1 MAHPPPGRRACI
13 HTLGCRLNQA
23 ESALL
28 CDQLAAAGYVV
39 VPFGEPADLGVV
51 HTCTVTREADAK
63 SRQMIRQFIR
73 ANPGARM
80 VVIGCYAQLR
90 GADIAAIPGVDLV
103 LGNAEKMRL
112 AEHLAALD
120 AAPAEDR
127 VRAPRLGRAP
137 FTLPWTPDGPPVT
150 RRMNLK
156 IQDGCDFMC
165 SYCII
170 PFARGRSRSRRLD
183 DLVAEAASLAGR
195 GARELILTGV
205 NLGGYACDGKTL
217 VDAVDRLNALPGV
230 ERIRISS
237 IEMTTVLPGLLER
250 MADPAHRLAPHLHLP
265 LQSGSDRI
273 LAAMRRHYTR
283 AEYLDTLRAA
293 EAAVPG
299 IGLGADV
306 LAGFPGETEQDQAD
320 TLALIAESPLAYLHV
335 FKYSPRQGSAA
346 ERLPEKADP
355 ETAKKGSTALRVL
368 GAEKHRAFQE
378 RHLGKTVEV
387 LFEDRAGGRWTGFT
401 GNYLRVGVR
410 SGEDLANRIGR
421 VAVEAAHKDFV
432 TGALDGPL
440 R

>member
-1 MAHPPPGRRACI
+1 MTHPPPGRRACI

-73 ANPGARM
+73 ANPGART

-120 AAPAEDR
+120 AAPPEDR

-156 IQDGCDFMC
+156 VQDGCDFMC

-170 PFARGRSRSRRLD
+170 PFARGRSRPSP
-183 DLVAEAASLAGR
+183 V
-195 GARELILTGV
+195 TGSPC
-205 NLGGYACDGKTL
+205 AT
-217 VDAVDRLNALPGV
+217 RP
-230 ERIRISS
+230 
-237 IEMTTVLPGLLER
+237 TTVTSL
-250 MADPAHRLAPHLHLP
+250 
-265 LQSGSDRI
+265 S
-273 LAAMRRHYTR
+273 
-283 AEYLDTLRAA
+283 
-293 EAAVPG
+293 
-299 IGLGADV
+299 
-306 LAGFPGETEQDQAD
+306 
-320 TLALIAESPLAYLHV
+320 
-335 FKYSPRQGSAA
+335 
-346 ERLPEKADP
+346 
-355 ETAKKGSTALRVL
+355 
-368 GAEKHRAFQE
+368 
-378 RHLGKTVEV
+378 
-387 LFEDRAGGRWTGFT
+387 
-401 GNYLRVGVR
+401 
-410 SGEDLANRIGR
+410 
-421 VAVEAAHKDFV
+421 
-432 TGALDGPL
+432 
-440 R
+440 